1 MNHFE
6 RIFQQKLAPGKLD
19 PKLPVSCSL
28 FDIYQ
33 STSPEIQHK
42 RSFYCRPKV
51 ARKPSKRRTDVSPKK
66 I

>member
-6 RIFQQKLAPGKLD
+6 RIFQQKLAPGKID

-33 STSPEIQHK
+33 STSSEMQRK
-42 RSFYCRPKV
+42 RTYYSPPKV
-51 ARKPSKRRTDVSPKK
+51 ARKPSKRRTGGSLRR